1 MGKVIQSSGDINI
14 ITGET
19 KTITLD
25 TGAGVGITRV
35 TGNLVVDGDTL
46 TVSAENLQVQDNI
59 ITLNYG
65 ETGDGVSLRYSGI
78 EIDRGSPSDGLGN
91 TNFAYDEDN
100 DTWFIA
106 TGSPDNY
113 SFQQSNLRVRRIRTN
128 ADTDEGDLTLI
139 GFGTGVVKVTGTN
152 NYENQ
157 VTDDDDIP
165 NKKYV
170 DDTIQNNPARQ
181 VRTGDTRLI
190 ASDAD
195 EGDVDYL
202 GGLVGESEVA
212 VIVDNRQSAKFLP
225 NRAEIQD
232 LEILGSEITNNNTN
246 DNISFRTNNTGKI
259 EIKSS
264 GVIIEHTGA
273 TPAHTNG
280 YTTLH
285 ANPISTGGTG
295 LYFVGPS
302 SNGEIISKDKAL
314 LFSMLF

>member
-1 MGKVIQSSGDINI
+1 MGKVIQSNGNINI
-14 ITGET
+14 VTGET

-65 ETGDGVSLRYSGI
+65 ETGNGVSLRYSGI
-78 EIDRGSPSDGLGN
+78 EIDRGTASSG
-91 TNFAYDEDN
+91 TASFAFDEES

-106 TGSPDNY
+106 TGAVDSYN
-113 SFQQSNLRVRRIRTN
+113 FQDSNLRVRRIRTD
-128 ADTDEGDLTLI
+128 ADTDFGDLTLI
-139 GFGTGVVKVTGTN
+139 GFGTGVVKVTGTT

-181 VRTGDTRLI
+181 VRTGDTRVI

-195 EGDVDYL
+195 EGDTDYL
-202 GGLVGESEVA
+202 GGAVGESEVA
-212 VIVDNRQSAKFLP
+212 IIVDGLQGAKFYP

-232 LEILGSEITNNNTN
+232 LEFLGSEITNNNTN
-246 DNISFRTNNTGKI
+246 DNISFRTNNTGKV
-259 EIKSS
+259 EINSS
-264 GVIIEHTGA
+264 GVIIEHTGSA
-273 TPAHTNG
+273 PAHTNG

-285 ANPISTGGTG
+285 ANPISSGGTG